1 MSISN
6 EGNYKQAILDQIVD
20 IRNRPEMFARDLNEA
35 CHILI
40 TLFDILNRNREFEE
54 LEVNVY
60 KIYFNKL
67 QADFTTLKITNI
79 EPLVLFSD
87 KRSFKF
93 ITDFVNTVISE
104 LRLTTL

>member
-1 MSISN
+1 MSN
-6 EGNYKQAILDQIVD
+6 EGNYKQAILDEIMN

-54 LEVNVY
+54 LEVNVF
-60 KIYFNKL
+60 KIYLNKL
-67 QADFTTLKITNI
+67 EVTFSNSKITNI

-87 KRSFKF
+87 KRAGEF
-93 ITDFVNTVISE
+93 IKDFVDTIVSA
-104 LRLTTL
+104 LRLNHN